1 MAKNPIFPYVKLFN
15 DTKKKYIITR
25 KFLSEKTNDT
35 DLNLKEKYLE
45 VYNKEVECHN
55 ELKKFKDNIKE
66 YFSVSKLKS
75 NIEAENIFYKN
86 EVNHIIHSLDNIS
99 GNLEKKLNLFLSE
112 TLLYQTMRILEY
124 HKPKT

>member
-55 ELKKFKDNIKE
+55 ELKNFKDNIKE

-75 NIEAENIFYKN
+75 NIESENIFYEN
-86 EVNHIIHSLDNIS
+86 NIEHIIHSLDNMS

-124 HKPKT
+124 HKPKK